1 MRGVCPRPIATA
13 MRPLDRLYGAPIPCR
28 LTTHFRRTERMAGL
42 EQQIAR
48 LDAALDRLEQAL
60 MQREDRL
67 VAELADARAALD
79 AEAEGVAANVDRAIM
94 RLESLLG
101 H

>member
-1 MRGVCPRPIATA
+1 
-13 MRPLDRLYGAPIPCR
+13 
-28 LTTHFRRTERMAGL
+28 MAGL
-42 EQQIAR
+42 EHQIAR

-79 AEAEGVAANVDRAIM
+79 AETEGVAANVDRAIM

>member
-1 MRGVCPRPIATA
+1 
-13 MRPLDRLYGAPIPCR
+13 
-28 LTTHFRRTERMAGL
+28 MAGL

>member
-1 MRGVCPRPIATA
+1 MP
-13 MRPLDRLYGAPIPCR
+13 
-28 LTTHFRRTERMAGL
+28 GL
-42 EQQIAR
+42 EDQISR
-48 LDAALDRLEQAL
+48 LEAALERLEQAL
-60 MQREDRL
+60 IRREDRL
-67 VAELADARAALD
+67 AAELADARAALD

>member
-1 MRGVCPRPIATA
+1 
-13 MRPLDRLYGAPIPCR
+13 
-28 LTTHFRRTERMAGL
+28 MAGL
-42 EQQIAR
+42 EQQIVR

-60 MQREDRL
+60 VQRQDRL

-79 AEAEGVAANVDRAIM
+79 AETDGVAANVDRAIL

>member
-1 MRGVCPRPIATA
+1 
-13 MRPLDRLYGAPIPCR
+13 
-28 LTTHFRRTERMAGL
+28 MAGL
-42 EQQIAR
+42 EHQIAR

-60 MQREDRL
+60 MRREDRL

-79 AEAEGVAANVDRAIM
+79 AETEGVAANVDRAIM

>member
-1 MRGVCPRPIATA
+1 MP
-13 MRPLDRLYGAPIPCR
+13 PLDRAHDTPIPCPMIANC
-28 LTTHFRRTERMAGL
+28 RRTEPMPGL
-42 EQQIAR
+42 EQQIVR

-60 MQREDRL
+60 IQREDRL

-79 AEAEGVAANVDRAIM
+79 AEAEGVAANVDRAIL